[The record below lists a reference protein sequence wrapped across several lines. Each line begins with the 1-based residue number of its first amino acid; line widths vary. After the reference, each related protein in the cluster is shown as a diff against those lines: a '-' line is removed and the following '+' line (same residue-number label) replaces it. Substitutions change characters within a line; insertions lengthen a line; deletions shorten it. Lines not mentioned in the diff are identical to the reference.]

1 MEDFLFMRNIS
12 SLELLRFIYA
22 NYPLPSKE
30 VGIFCFL
37 VDMWYRSITDTF
49 LLSDVNYTYDNNN
62 FYLIDEKKLSVKYDY
77 GPSYFVNQIIKRVWE
92 LQNRDIVFALTKG
105 MLIVSKPR
113 TQDEAYKMFED
124 VILKELI

>member
-1 MEDFLFMRNIS
+1 MGNIS
-12 SLELLRFIYA
+12 ALELLKFIYA
-22 NYPLPSKE
+22 NYPLSSKE
-30 VGIFCFL
+30 IGVFCFL

-62 FYLIDEKKLSVKYDY
+62 FYLIDDKKLSVEYDY
-77 GPSYFVNQIIKRVWE
+77 GPSHFVNQILKRIWE
-92 LQNRDIVFALTKG
+92 LQNRDVVFALTKG
-105 MLIVSKPR
+105 MLIVSKPK

>member
-1 MEDFLFMRNIS
+1 MRNIS

-77 GPSYFVNQIIKRVWE
+77 GPSYSVNQILKRIWE
-92 LQNRDIVFALTKG
+92 LQNRDVVFALTKG

-124 VILKELI
+124 VIFKELI

>member
-1 MEDFLFMRNIS
+1 MENIS
-12 SLELLRFIYA
+12 SLELLKFIYA
-22 NYPLPSKE
+22 NYSLPSKE

-62 FYLIDEKKLSVKYDY
+62 FYLIDEKKLSVEYDY
-77 GPSYFVNQIIKRVWE
+77 GPSYFVNQILKRIWE
-92 LQNRDIVFALTKG
+92 LQNRDVVFALTKG

>member
-1 MEDFLFMRNIS
+1 MRNIS

-37 VDMWYRSITDTF
+37 VGMWYRSITDTF

-62 FYLIDEKKLSVKYDY
+62 FYLIDDKKLSVEYNY
-77 GPSYFVNQIIKRVWE
+77 GPSHFVNQIIKGIWE
-92 LQNRDIVFALTKG
+92 LQNRDVVFALTKG

-113 TQDEAYKMFED
+113 TQDEAYKMFDD
-124 VILKELI
+124 VIFKELI

>member
-37 VDMWYRSITDTF
+37 VGMWYRSITDTF

-62 FYLIDEKKLSVKYDY
+62 FYLIDDKKLSVEYNY
-77 GPSYFVNQIIKRVWE
+77 GPSHFVNQIIKGIWE
-92 LQNRDIVFALTKG
+92 LQNRDVVFALTKG

-113 TQDEAYKMFED
+113 TQDEAYKMFDD
-124 VILKELI
+124 VIFKELI

>member
-1 MEDFLFMRNIS
+1 MGNIS
-12 SLELLRFIYA
+12 ALELLKFIYA
-22 NYPLPSKE
+22 NYPLSSKE
-30 VGIFCFL
+30 IGVFCFL

-62 FYLIDEKKLSVKYDY
+62 FYLIDDKKLSVEYNY
-77 GPSYFVNQIIKRVWE
+77 GPSHFVNQILKRIWE

-105 MLIVSKPR
+105 MLIVSKPK
-113 TQDEAYKMFED
+113 TQDEAYKMFEN

>member
-30 VGIFCFL
+30 VGIVCF
-37 VDMWYRSITDTF
+37 RSITDTF
-49 LLSDVNYTYDNNN
+49 LLSDVNYTYNNNN